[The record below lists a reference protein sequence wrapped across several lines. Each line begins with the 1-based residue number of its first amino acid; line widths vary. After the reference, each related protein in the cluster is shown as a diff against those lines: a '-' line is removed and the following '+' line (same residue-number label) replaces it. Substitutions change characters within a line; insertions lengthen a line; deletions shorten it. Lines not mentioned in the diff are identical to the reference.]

1 MTTQAL
7 LKQQF
12 SDVFN
17 LYASEGIAWFS
28 QQDPAAAPVFSHVC
42 FKFSSF
48 EAYADYVKAAQELG
62 RVTQEEFN
70 GKQITWCRL
79 TEPLKKGD
87 LTLEWLEL
95 VEPRTEKNAFDG
107 VANIG
112 YCVPGLAD
120 AVKQS
125 SADKKMMFRYQAN
138 HAEKMAP
145 K

>member
-1 MTTQAL
+1 MSAIP
-7 LKQQF
+7 LKKQF
-12 SDVFN
+12 SDAFN
-17 LYASEGIAWFS
+17 AYAQEGISAYKGDVPS
-28 QQDPAAAPVFSHVC
+28 LSHVC
-42 FKFSSF
+42 FKFSSL
-48 EAYADYVKAAQELG
+48 EKYTDYVEAARGIG

-95 VEPRTEKNAFDG
+95 VEPRTEKNPFDG

-112 YCVPGLAD
+112 YCVPSLAD
-120 AVKQS
+120 PVKKS
-125 SADKKMMFRYQAN
+125 SADKEMLFRYQAI

-145 K
+145 R